1 MICISRRRRRSCC
14 EDRESRSMPSN
25 RIVPVSGSIRRRT
38 ARPAVVLPQPDSP
51 TRPNVSPLLIS
62 KLMSSTAFTWAATRA
77 RTPRRIGKYFLRF
90 RTLKRG
96 SRASGMNA
104 TDLLAFRNRFERNW
118 RERALD
124 GLFVA
129 TRRERAAVRQM
140 KETGDH
146 SFDHVQ
152 PILLLDAGSKTRYR
166 LEQAL

>member
-38 ARPAVVLPQPDSP
+38 VRPAVVLPQPDSP

-90 RTLKRG
+90 RTLRIG
-96 SRASGMNA
+96 SAASGMNA
-104 TDLLAFRNRFERNW
+104 TDLLAFRDRLERNW
-118 RERALD
+118 RERAFD
-124 GLFVA
+124 GLLVA
-129 TRRERAAVRQM
+129 AGGERAAVRQVE
-140 KETGDH
+140 KIGDH
-146 SFDHVQ
+146 SFDHIQ
-152 PILLLDAGSKTRYR
+152 
-166 LEQAL
+166 